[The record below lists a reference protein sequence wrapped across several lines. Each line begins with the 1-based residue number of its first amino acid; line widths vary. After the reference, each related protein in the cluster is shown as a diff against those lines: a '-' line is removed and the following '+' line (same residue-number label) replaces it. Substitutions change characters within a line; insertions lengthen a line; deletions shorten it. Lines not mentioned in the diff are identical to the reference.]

1 MEAALSKEKASAIQW
16 LGLGA
21 LMSEARI
28 WSLVGELR
36 S

>member
-16 LGLGA
+16 LELGA
-21 LMSEARI
+21 LMACV